1 MRITWSPLAIQR
13 VLEAADF
20 IARDKPGAARH
31 WAESTFEAV
40 ERLADLPNS
49 GRMVPEI
56 RRPEIREIIHGAFRI
71 IYRVESDQVVVL
83 TVRRARRLL
92 DPAEIEVPE

>member
-1 MRITWSPLAIQR
+1 VRITWSPLAIQR
-13 VLEAADF
+13 VLEAAEF
-20 IARDKPGAARH
+20 IARDKPGAAQS

-49 GRMVPEI
+49 GRVVPEI

-71 IYRVESDQVVVL
+71 IYRIESDQVLVL
-83 TVRRARRLL
+83 TVRRGRRLL
-92 DPAEIEVPE
+92 DPSEIEGPE

>member
-20 IARDKPGAARH
+20 IARDKPGAAEH
-31 WAESTFEAV
+31 WAESTFKAV

-49 GRMVPEI
+49 GRVVPEI

-71 IYRVESDQVVVL
+71 IYRIESDQVLVL

-92 DPAEIEVPE
+92 DPSEIEAPE

>member
-1 MRITWSPLAIQR
+1 MRVTWSPLAIQR

-20 IARDKPGAARH
+20 IARDKPGAARD

-49 GRMVPEI
+49 GRVVPEI
-56 RRPEIREIIHGAFRI
+56 RRAEIREIIHGPFRI
-71 IYRVESDQVVVL
+71 IYRIEDDQVLVL
-83 TVRRARRLL
+83 TVRRGRRLL
-92 DPAEIEVPE
+92 DPSEIEAPE